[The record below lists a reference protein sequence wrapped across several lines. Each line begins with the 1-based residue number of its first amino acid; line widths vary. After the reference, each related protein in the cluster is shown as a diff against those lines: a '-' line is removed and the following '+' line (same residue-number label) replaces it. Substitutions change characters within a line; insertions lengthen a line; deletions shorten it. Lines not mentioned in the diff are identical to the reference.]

1 MRWHKLAVKLQPFP
15 QRPSYRDGVQLL
27 CGGDHLPLILH
38 LEKSVL
44 PAEFL
49 GKESV
54 HLDNED
60 FVGGSPHLP
69 LTRWSSLQAPS
80 QGVNH

>member
-1 MRWHKLAVKLQPFP
+1 MRWHKLAMKLQPFP

-49 GKESV
+49 GKEMRILWGDPHTS
-54 HLDNED
+54 LSP
-60 FVGGSPHLP
+60 GGARSRPPH
-69 LTRWSSLQAPS
+69 RA
-80 QGVNH
+80 